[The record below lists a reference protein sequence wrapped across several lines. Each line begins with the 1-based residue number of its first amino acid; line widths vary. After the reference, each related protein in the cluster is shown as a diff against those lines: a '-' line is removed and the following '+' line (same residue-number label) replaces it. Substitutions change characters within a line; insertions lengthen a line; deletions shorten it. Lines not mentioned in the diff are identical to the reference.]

1 MKTIPADLLTELQ
14 SASARVAFGIIIQ
27 RADGTQLRLTGAHQD
42 ATITGV
48 PVNGS
53 ATGSLVYLSAPG
65 LSVSNIR
72 STEGWAVDNLE
83 GTLLEGGVVTRSDVL
98 RGLWDGAAWTLFR
111 YNWADPSD
119 GIEVLKCGRIGN
131 IQPRTGHFVVELRDL
146 RQALQSEH
154 AVVTQPDCRNELG
167 DARCTVDLT
176 PYTHTGTVTSAASA
190 QVFTDTGRTQ
200 TGDYFGNGY
209 LTWTG
214 GANAGVTVK
223 VKSYDGATDTFT
235 LVRAMLSP
243 IGAGDTYSAIRG
255 CRKRRTEDCAG
266 IFSNVPNFDGEPDKP
281 KVNDIV
287 AGVES

>member
-1 MKTIPADLLTELQ
+1 MKTIPAPLLAHLQ
-14 SASARVAFGIIIQ
+14 GQALTVAFGILVQ
-27 RADGTQLRLTGAHQD
+27 RADGVQLRLTGGDQD
-42 ATITGV
+42 VTISGV
-48 PVNGS
+48 PLNGT
-53 ATGSLVYLSAPG
+53 ATGSLTYLAEPG
-65 LSVSNIR
+65 LTVSNLR
-72 STEGWAVDNLE
+72 STEGWEVDNLE

-111 YNWADPSD
+111 YNWASPSD
-119 GIEVLKCGRIGN
+119 GIEVLKCGRLGIVK
-131 IQPRTGHFVVELRDL
+131 PRTGHFVVEFRDL

-154 AVVTQPDCRNELG
+154 AVVTQVDCRNELG
-167 DARCTVDLT
+167 DARCGVNLA
-176 PYTHTGTVTSAASA
+176 PYTHTGTVTSAANA
-190 QVFTDTGRTQ
+190 QVFTDTSRTQ
-200 TGDYFGNGY
+200 AGDYFGNGY

-223 VKSYDGATDTFT
+223 IKSYDGATDTFT

-243 IGAGDTYSAIRG
+243 ILAGDTYTAIRG

-266 IFSNVPNFDGEPDKP
+266 IFSNVLNFDGEPDKP

>member
-1 MKTIPADLLTELQ
+1 MKTIPADLLAELQ
-14 SASARVAFGIIIQ
+14 SNSARIAFGIIVQ

-53 ATGSLVYLSAPG
+53 ATGALVYLSAPG
-65 LSVSNIR
+65 LTVSNIR

-83 GTLLEGGVVTRSDVL
+83 GILLEGGVVTRSDVL

-111 YNWADPSD
+111 YNWAAPSD
-119 GIEVLKCGRIGN
+119 GIDVLKSGRIGN
-131 IQPRTGHFVVELRDL
+131 IRPKTGHFVVEFRDL
-146 RQALQSEH
+146 RQALQSEY
-154 AVVTQPDCRNELG
+154 AVVTQVDCRNELG
-167 DARCTVDLT
+167 DARCGVNLA
-176 PYTHTGTVTSAASA
+176 PYTHTGTVTSAASS
-190 QVFTDTGRTQ
+190 QVFTDTSRTQ

-214 GANAGVTVK
+214 GPNVGVTVK
-223 VKSYDGATDTFT
+223 IKSYDGATDTFT

-243 IGAGDTYSAIRG
+243 IGAGDTYSAVRG
-255 CRKRRTEDCAG
+255 CRKRRTEDCVG
-266 IFSNVPNFDGEPDKP
+266 IYSNVLNFDGEPDKP

>member
-1 MKTIPADLLTELQ
+1 VKTIPSDLLTELQ
-14 SASARVAFGIIIQ
+14 AGVARSAFGIIIE
-27 RADGTQLRLTGAHQD
+27 REDGTQLRLTGAHQD

-53 ATGSLVYLSAPG
+53 ATGALVYSATAG

-72 STEGWAVDNLE
+72 SAEGFAVDNLE
-83 GTLLEGGVVTRSDVL
+83 GTLLEGGVVTRADVL

-131 IQPRTGHFVVELRDL
+131 IRPRTGHFVVEFRDL
-146 RQALQSEH
+146 RQALQSEY
-154 AVVTQPDCRNELG
+154 AVVTQADCRNELG
-167 DARCTVDLT
+167 DARCGVNLASH
-176 PYTHTGTVTSAASA
+176 THTGTVTGAASA
-190 QVFTDTGRTQ
+190 QVFTDTSRTQ

-209 LTWTG
+209 VTWLTG
-214 GANAGVTVK
+214 PNAGITVK

-235 LVRAMLSP
+235 LVRAMLSA
-243 IGAGDTYSAIRG
+243 IGVGDTYSAIRG

-266 IFSNVPNFDGEPDKP
+266 VFSNVANFDGEPDKA

-287 AGVES
+287 AGVEP